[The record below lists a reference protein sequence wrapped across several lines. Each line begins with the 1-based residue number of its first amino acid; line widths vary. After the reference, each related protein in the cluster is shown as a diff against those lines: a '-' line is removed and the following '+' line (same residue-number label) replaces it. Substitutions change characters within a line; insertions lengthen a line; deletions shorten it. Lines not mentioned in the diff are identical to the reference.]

1 MSAGPPIPPGTG
13 SSSCS
18 TGSFSPTSGE
28 TVKRPAGSS
37 RACTGRLSTARRS
50 TWPPRPT
57 SSGCRWSWAATTR
70 PSCCPT
76 PTRATWCSHTEATML
91 EREHGQTTQPRGTG
105 RPARRGR
112 PPRWA
117 HEGATAMPK
126 VLIITGDAAESLEV
140 MYPYQR
146 LLEEGYQVD
155 IAAPSVKKLQF
166 VVHDFVDGF
175 DTYTEKLGYTWP
187 ADVAFADVNP
197 ADYAALVIP
206 GGRAPEYIRN
216 DKDVQRIVRHFMGSD
231 LPVAQLC
238 HAPLVL
244 AAAGTLTGRRTA
256 AYPALAPD
264 VGAAGAE
271 YVDSV

>member
-1 MSAGPPIPPGTG
+1 M
-13 SSSCS
+13 
-18 TGSFSPTSGE
+18 
-28 TVKRPAGSS
+28 
-37 RACTGRLSTARRS
+37 RAV
-50 TWPPRPT
+50 
-57 SSGCRWSWAATTR
+57 
-70 PSCCPT
+70 
-76 PTRATWCSHTEATML
+76 
-91 EREHGQTTQPRGTG
+91 
-105 RPARRGR
+105 
-112 PPRWA
+112 
-117 HEGATAMPK
+117 PK
-126 VLIITGDAAESLEV
+126 ILIITGDAAESLEV

-187 ADVAFADVNP
+187 ADVAFANVNP
-197 ADYAALVIP
+197 ADYVALVIP

-216 DKDVQRIVRHFMGSD
+216 DPDVLRIVRHFMNED

-244 AAAGTLTGRRTA
+244 AAAGTLNGRRTA

-264 VGAAGAE
+264 VAVAGAE
-271 YVDSV
+271 FVDAGGVVDGQMVSARAWPDHPAWMREFIRILRSKAPV